1 MPRVKARPKTAK
13 PRRDMAQC
21 ESTSAELSTPPA
33 LLYSFLL
40 WAGTFGLYLTAF
52 HNAFIN
58 YDDPQYVTANA
69 HVLRGLSWDNV
80 SWALTATTEA
90 NWHPLTWI
98 SHMADVQ
105 FFALNAG
112 DHHLVSVALHA
123 TNAVLV
129 FLALYK
135 ATGYA
140 QRSALVAA
148 LFAVEPFNVECVAW
162 VAERKSLL
170 SMLFMLLALLAY
182 GWYVRNRTLG
192 RYLSM
197 ALLFALG
204 LAAKPMVVTFPFL
217 LLLWDYWPLRGG
229 TVESEIAASHPTL
242 RELVLEK
249 VPLLTMSAGSAW
261 ITVYAQHKGGA
272 LSVAEL
278 LPLRLRIGNALY
290 SYVAYIF
297 KGVWPSRLAVFY
309 PYPTNQLV
317 LWKILLAAALMA
329 AITTLAWFYRERRY
343 ALTGWLWYV
352 GAMVPMIG
360 IVQVGSQGMADR
372 YAYLPFVGLYIIA
385 VWGISELL
393 ARYKTPRMATIGA
406 VFAVLAGYA
415 SVSYHQ
421 IHYWRDSY
429 TLFSHAIQVTSRNG
443 VAENSLGYSLTE
455 MRKRDLALPHF
466 EAAVEF
472 EPRLAG
478 AHYNLAVLLE
488 QQNDLDRAKREYELT
503 LEYSADRREQAQA
516 HSNLGFILMRL
527 NQPLEATQEFDAAL
541 QINPDRQNSLLGR
554 GMIEYR
560 QGNMSAALA
569 DFTRASRIAPMA
581 LAEFWVGRTLEDT
594 GQLQAASS
602 AYQAALHLAPG
613 MKEAQQRLAAL
624 GASLH
629 QNTTQGSGP
638 QP

>member
-1 MPRVKARPKTAK
+1 
-13 PRRDMAQC
+13 
-21 ESTSAELSTPPA
+21 
-33 LLYSFLL
+33 
-40 WAGTFGLYLTAF
+40 
-52 HNAFIN
+52 
-58 YDDPQYVTANA
+58 
-69 HVLRGLSWDNV
+69 
-80 SWALTATTEA
+80 
-90 NWHPLTWI
+90 
-98 SHMADVQ
+98 
-105 FFALNAG
+105 
-112 DHHLVSVALHA
+112 
-123 TNAVLV
+123 
-129 FLALYK
+129 
-135 ATGYA
+135 
-140 QRSALVAA
+140 
-148 LFAVEPFNVECVAW
+148 
-162 VAERKSLL
+162 
-170 SMLFMLLALLAY
+170 
-182 GWYVRNRTLG
+182 
-192 RYLSM
+192 
-197 ALLFALG
+197 
-204 LAAKPMVVTFPFL
+204 
-217 LLLWDYWPLRGG
+217 
-229 TVESEIAASHPTL
+229 
-242 RELVLEK
+242 
-249 VPLLTMSAGSAW
+249 
-261 ITVYAQHKGGA
+261 
-272 LSVAEL
+272 
-278 LPLRLRIGNALY
+278 
-290 SYVAYIF
+290 
-297 KGVWPSRLAVFY
+297 
-309 PYPTNQLV
+309 
-317 LWKILLAAALMA
+317 
-329 AITTLAWFYRERRY
+329 
-343 ALTGWLWYV
+343 
-352 GAMVPMIG
+352 
-360 IVQVGSQGMADR
+360 MADR

-569 DFTRASRIAPMA
+569 DFTRASQIAPMA

-624 GASLH
+624 GANLH
-629 QNTTQGSGP
+629 ENTTQGSGS